1 LALKLR
7 REKREKGK
15 KKKYLKNGT
24 LKHIRDLIMTCV
36 VSLENSGRD
45 IFIHTGRP
53 PSMMG

>member
-45 IFIHTGRP
+45 IFINTGRP